1 MLRLAHLNWTF
12 LIIAREVKGV
22 AVVGEVARDSPVD
35 LLELCGD
42 EWAEEETGVDE
53 LDKEGEDVDDADQ
66 RAQRY
71 LKE

>member
-1 MLRLAHLNWTF
+1 MYLLAHLNLTF
-12 LIIAREVKGV
+12 LIIAREVKSV
-22 AVVGEVARDSPVD
+22 AVVVEVARNSPVD

-53 LDKEGEDVDDADQ
+53 LHKEGESVDDADQ

-71 LKE
+71 LE